1 MKMLLLMITLVTLTA
16 NSQDIVALEKG
27 EVAPFSG
34 ALVPP
39 EKLNEMRKVDEELV
53 ITRKQITSFKELN
66 AVNEEKIDFYRV
78 TASDYRDELRS
89 ERTKNV
95 FKNAGYFL
103 LGALL
108 TGVATK
114 VAIEASKWVR
124 HTSLF

>member
-1 MKMLLLMITLVTLTA
+1 MITLVTLTA

-114 VAIEASKWVR
+114 VAIEASK
-124 HTSLF
+124 